1 MSWTVIQQALPV
13 FAKGFELTLWLSL
26 IGIIGSII
34 VGIITSL
41 IQYFKVPVLSQI
53 FTAYVELA
61 RNTPL
66 LIQLFFLYY
75 AFPVFGLKMSAE
87 VCGIVGLIFLGGA
100 YMAEGFTGGFNGVS
114 SRQISSGKALG
125 MNNLQLARYII
136 FPQGFSLSMPA
147 LTANIIFLVKET
159 SIFSVIAIPELTNT
173 ALDLI
178 GMYYHSNEYLF
189 MLVVAYTI
197 ILIPVIL
204 VLTWLE
210 RRVRYASFGD

>member
-1 MSWTVIQQALPV
+1 MNWNVIQQALPT
-13 FAKGFELTLWLSL
+13 FGQAFQLTLWLSL

-34 VGIITSL
+34 VGAIVSL
-41 IQYFKVPVLSQI
+41 VQYFKVSVFNQI
-53 FTAYVELA
+53 LTGYVELA

-87 VCGIVGLIFLGGA
+87 VCGIIGLIFLGGA

-114 SRQISSGKALG
+114 ESQINSGKALG
-125 MNNLQLARYII
+125 MNNFQLARYVV
-136 FPQGFSLSMPA
+136 FPQGFALSMPA
-147 LTANIIFLVKET
+147 LTANIIFLIKET

-178 GMYYHSNEYLF
+178 GMYYRSNEYLL
-189 MLVVAYTI
+189 MLVVAYAI
-197 ILIPVIL
+197 ILIPIIL
-204 VLTWLE
+204 FLTWLE
-210 RRVRYASFGD
+210 RRVRYGAFGD